1 LNALLLLLPVLVLI
15 PLVSEAYAANPNL
28 YVSAENQQFGNHF
41 AGSMVVEVVVSDPAL
56 SDTGEGKGEPNV
68 TINGKTLRMVQATDG
83 RWYGYFTNSAK
94 ARIADAT
101 VTMEGKGLDFGQFCT
116 REASSLGVSF
126 TQTDGIAVPRSIS
139 GGTNGD
145 SGFGTCTGLPS
156 GNIINNVVRYPRSI
170 NTNPNIPSGQIGLDP
185 AAWPII
191 QLYSFSSNVV
201 IQYNGAGGTQSVTL
215 QYNDIPNISLELDRP
230 AYPPGSEVFATI
242 RDMQLNQDPT
252 ARDSWTFNVGSP
264 QAVFYSAFTENGG
277 NAANQTPGLA
287 NIESKLSNIG
297 FSKNGKL
304 TMSLGNILQLKQNQ
318 FQSATASDTFTI
330 YDKIVTFVET
340 EPNSGIFMTA
350 DYTNTSNM
358 GVLSSAPRGQAAS
371 IQYNSKSTSI
381 LSGLATATM
390 SLGTNQLQPGQK
402 VPLSVTD
409 QNQNTNNGVR
419 EILDVSK
426 SSTIIPTLVIGN
438 PLTLKG
444 AGSVKVYLDSADS
457 LAAGTAVPSSI
468 PDLKSARL
476 FLDARSVPN
485 QSFEKISINL
495 NVGAQQLNN
504 LLINT
509 SSQNHIGTNWVNYDF
524 RSLEQLG
531 ISDYADA
538 SIQLFFG
545 LGDTS
550 PVTLVPAGQ
559 MTGAR
564 GLIQIPDG
572 AVAAINSKSG
582 AAFLVVN
589 FDASNNSSP
598 QGAIS
603 SESDTQPI
611 VFDIFSFG
619 QKGEASINNAI
630 YRFELRE
637 TTANSATFSGT
648 VEYVMASQLNQSD
661 PNLIK
666 SLRPISE
673 DVKFFVNQR
682 LIDERGVNISYSD
695 LDATG
700 TITAVSTKTDIQSHT
715 GTVTLGGG
723 TIRFGSTVTVVLVD
737 PDLNVNNNAI
747 DTYHVIN
754 DPTSPYA
761 DAVGGQGGKLLEVMI
776 KGIPYKR
783 CTINGV
789 EHGGLG
795 ATGFAL
801 VETGPS
807 TGRFEGTFKM
817 PSQICNERGTEL
829 ISAAGGIIDVR
840 YYDFRDSMG
849 QQRTITLSRAEQI
862 PTQPI
867 PVQPTPVAPQP
878 TPQPVPTTP
887 IPTMPKIPTTKVF
900 SLPQVGKTTEI
911 FLTGKVHNYVEGTMI
926 EVLVT
931 APDGKVTK
939 LEVTATK
946 QGNYKA
952 AITLKDDSPTGR
964 YAVDTMYQNY
974 QIGKLAFGV
983 ADFRS
988 ILGR

>member
-1 LNALLLLLPVLVLI
+1 MPALVLI
-15 PLVSEAYAANPNL
+15 PLASEAYAANPNL
-28 YVSAENQQFGNHF
+28 YVSAENPQYGNHF
-41 AGSMVVEVVVSDPAL
+41 AGSMVVEVVVSDAAL

-68 TINGKTLRMVQATDG
+68 TVNGKTLRMVQATDG
-83 RWYGYFTNSAK
+83 RWYGYFANSAK

-101 VTMEGKGLDFGQFCT
+101 VTMEGKGLDFGQFCA
-116 REASSLGVSF
+116 RETSSLGVSF
-126 TQTDGIAVPRSIS
+126 TQTDGIAVPRNIS
-139 GGTNGD
+139 GGTNGN
-145 SGFGTCTGLPS
+145 SGFGACTGVPS

-201 IQYNGAGGTQSVTL
+201 IQYSGAGGTQSVTL

-252 ARDSWTFNVGSP
+252 ARDSWTFNVASP
-264 QAVFYSAFTENGG
+264 HAVFYGAFTENGD
-277 NAANQTPGLA
+277 NAASQTPGLA

-350 DYTNTSNM
+350 DYTNTSNI

-381 LSGLATATM
+381 LSGLATATI
-390 SLGTNQLQPGQK
+390 SLGTTQLQPGQK

-426 SSTIIPTLVIGN
+426 SSTIIPTLVIGE
-438 PLTLKG
+438 PLTLRG
-444 AGSVKVYLDSADS
+444 AGSVKVYLNSADS
-457 LAAGTAVPSSI
+457 LAAGTAIPSSV

-476 FLDARSVPN
+476 FLDARSVPS
-485 QSFEKISINL
+485 QSFEKMSVNL

-509 SSQNHIGTNWVNYDF
+509 SSQNNIGTNWVNYDF

-531 ISDYADA
+531 ISDYTDT

-619 QKGEASINNAI
+619 QKSETSINNAI

-637 TTANSATFSGT
+637 TTASSATFSGT

-666 SLRPISE
+666 TLRPISE

-682 LIDERGVNISYSD
+682 LVDERGVNISYSD

-747 DTYHVIN
+747 DTYSVIN

-801 VETGPS
+801 VETGPN

-849 QQRTITLSRAEQI
+849 QPRTITLSRAEQV
-862 PTQPI
+862 PT
-867 PVQPTPVAPQP
+867 QPTPVPQP
-878 TPQPVPTTP
+878 TPQPTPPPAQTTP
-887 IPTMPKIPTTKVF
+887 VPTMPKIPTTKIF
-900 SLPQVGKTTEI
+900 SLPQAGKTTEI
-911 FLTGKVHNYVEGTMI
+911 FLTGKIHNYVEGTKI
-926 EVLVT
+926 EMLVT
-931 APDGKVTK
+931 APDGKTTK
-939 LEVTATK
+939 IEVTATK

-952 AITLKDDSPTGR
+952 AIALKNDSPTGR
-964 YAVDTMYQNY
+964 YTIDTMYQNY
-974 QIGKLAFGV
+974 QVGKLAFGV

-988 ILGR
+988 ILNR

>member
-1 LNALLLLLPVLVLI
+1 VLI

-83 RWYGYFTNSAK
+83 RWYGYFANSAK

-116 REASSLGVSF
+116 RETSSLGVSF

-145 SGFGTCTGLPS
+145 SGFGTCTGVPS

-170 NTNPNIPSGQIGLDP
+170 NTNLNIPSGQIGLDP

-215 QYNDIPNISLELDRP
+215 QYNDIPNISLDLDRS
-230 AYPPGSEVFATI
+230 AYPPGSEVFVTI

-252 ARDSWTFNVGSP
+252 ARDSWTFNVVSP
-264 QAVFYSAFTENGG
+264 QAIFYSAFTENGA
-277 NAANQTPGLA
+277 NAANQTPGLV
-287 NIESKLSNIG
+287 NIDSKLSNIG

-304 TMSLGNILQLKQNQ
+304 TMSLGNVLQLKQNQ
-318 FQSATASDTFTI
+318 FQSATASDTSTT

-340 EPNSGIFMTA
+340 EPNSGIFVTA
-350 DYTNTSNM
+350 DYTDTSNI
-358 GVLSSAPRGQAAS
+358 GILSSAPRGQSAS

-381 LSGLATATM
+381 LSGLTTATM
-390 SLGTNQLQPGQK
+390 LLGAAQIQPGQK
-402 VPLSVTD
+402 VTLSVTD

-419 EILDVSK
+419 EVLDVSK
-426 SSTIIPTLVIGN
+426 SSAIIPTLVIGD

-444 AGSVKVYLDSADS
+444 ADNVKVYPDYATN
-457 LAAGTAVPSSI
+457 LAAGTAISSSV

-476 FLDARSVPN
+476 LLDAKSVSTQN
-485 QSFEKISINL
+485 FEKMSIRL
-495 NVGAQQLNN
+495 NVGAQQLQN

-509 SSQNHIGTNWVNYDF
+509 SSESHSGTNWVNYDF
-524 RSLEQLG
+524 RSLAQLG
-531 ISDYADA
+531 ISDFTDT
-538 SIQLFFG
+538 SISLFFG

-550 PVTLVPAGQ
+550 PVALVAAGQ
-559 MTGAR
+559 MTGAK
-564 GLIQIPDG
+564 GLIQIPNS
-572 AVAAINSKSG
+572 AVTAISSKSG
-582 AAFLVVN
+582 TAFLVVN

-598 QGAIS
+598 LGLIS

-619 QKGEASINNAI
+619 QKDEASINNAI

-637 TTANSATFSGT
+637 TSASSATFSGT
-648 VEYVMASQLNQSD
+648 VEYVMASQLNQSGAD
-661 PNLIK
+661 LIK
-666 SLRPISE
+666 TLRPISE
-673 DVKFFVNQR
+673 DVKFFANQR
-682 LIDERGVNISYSD
+682 LIDERGINISYSD
-695 LDATG
+695 LDTTG
-700 TITAVSTKTDIQSHT
+700 TITTVSTKTDIRTHT
-715 GTVTLGGG
+715 GSVTLGSGA
-723 TIRFGSTVTVVLVD
+723 IRFGSTVVIVLVD
-737 PDLNVNNNAI
+737 PDLNVDNNAI
-747 DTYHVIN
+747 DTYHVVN
-754 DPTSPYA
+754 DSTSEYV
-761 DAVGGQGGKLLEVMI
+761 DTVGSKEKKLLEVMI
-776 KGIPYKR
+776 KGITYKR
-783 CTINGV
+783 CIINGV

-795 ATGFAL
+795 ATSFAL

-817 PSQICNERGTEL
+817 PSQICNERGTEI

-849 QQRTITLSRAEQI
+849 QQRTITLSRAEPT
-862 PTQPI
+862 PTQP
-867 PVQPTPVAPQP
+867 TPQP
-878 TPQPVPTTP
+878 TPQPAPTTP

-952 AITLKDDSPTGR
+952 AITLKDDSTTGR